1 MNQKIK
7 IIHDALK
14 ALEFDT
20 ECDAANSIVFVTC
33 DCMEYAIE
41 YHDDDKQYFVV
52 EHLTGASSTDT
63 WTANDALSVVGRINA
78 NKTTL
83 LHEKANNIYKKHCG
97 SAQNN

>member
-1 MNQKIK
+1 MNEKIK

-14 ALEFDT
+14 ALEFNT

-33 DCMEYAIE
+33 DCVEYAIE

-52 EHLTGASSTDT
+52 EHLTGVSSVDT

-83 LHEKANNIYKKHCG
+83 LHEKSK
-97 SAQNN
+97 

>member
-41 YHDDDKQYFVV
+41 YHDDDK
-52 EHLTGASSTDT
+52 
-63 WTANDALSVVGRINA
+63 
-78 NKTTL
+78 
-83 LHEKANNIYKKHCG
+83 
-97 SAQNN
+97 

>member
-63 WTANDALSVVGRINA
+63 RTANDALSVVGRINA

-83 LHEKANNIYKKHCG
+83 LHEKSK
-97 SAQNN
+97 